1 MADSY
6 LTNNYI
12 RKVMKAWVFI
22 IAESKKQKK
31 RKKEKQ
37 KPKKTITLMKV
48 LKNIW
53 NKATFT
59 KFTY

>member
-12 RKVMKAWVFI
+12 RKVMKARVYI
-22 IAESKKQKK
+22 IAESKKKK
-31 RKKEKQ
+31 KTRKKEKQ

-48 LKNIW
+48 LKNI
-53 NKATFT
+53 
-59 KFTY
+59 

>member
-22 IAESKKQKK
+22 ITQSKKRKK
-31 RKKEKQ
+31 KKEKQ
-37 KPKKTITLMKV
+37 KPKKKTTTLMKV

>member
-22 IAESKKQKK
+22 IAESKKKKKGKKKNKNQKK
-31 RKKEKQ
+31 
-37 KPKKTITLMKV
+37 P
-48 LKNIW
+48 
-53 NKATFT
+53 
-59 KFTY
+59 